1 MIEGRRAE
9 RQVRERALVY
19 RFGAM
24 NKVTKRVKQKI
35 CCGLR
40 WPPISKKTHN
50 NQPKTAAA
58 MEGTMEG
65 MRDEREARGKH
76 NTIFFGAGGLSLDNK
91 KIK

>member
-1 MIEGRRAE
+1 VMIEGRRTEWQA
-9 RQVRERALVY
+9 RERALVY
-19 RFGAM
+19 RFGAT

-50 NQPKTAAA
+50 NQPKTAAT

-65 MRDEREARGKH
+65 RRDEREARGKR
-76 NTIFFGAGGLSLDNK
+76 NTIVLGGD
-91 KIK
+91 

>member
-9 RQVRERALVY
+9 RQGREKVLVY
-19 RFGAM
+19 HFGAT

-50 NQPKTAAA
+50 NEPKTAALT
-58 MEGTMEG
+58 EGTMEG
-65 MRDEREARGKH
+65 RRDEREARGER
-76 NTIFFGAGGLSLDNK
+76 NTIVLGED
-91 KIK
+91 